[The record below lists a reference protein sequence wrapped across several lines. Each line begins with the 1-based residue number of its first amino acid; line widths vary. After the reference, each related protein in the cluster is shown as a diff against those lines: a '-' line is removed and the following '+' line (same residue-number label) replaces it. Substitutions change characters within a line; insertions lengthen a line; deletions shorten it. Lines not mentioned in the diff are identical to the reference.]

1 MGIQAFATMGNTVT
15 FTAAST
21 APGAVQAESKTLG
34 GNQYRIINTGTV
46 TVFLGYAT
54 SASDAANNAANV
66 ATSLPLLPSTD
77 EILSFVPNAY
87 FTGKTVSGTA
97 VVYITPGDGLQ
108 GEIMLKVAGGGIATG
123 TLTYQGTWNASTN
136 SPTLASGVGTLNNYY
151 VVSTAGSTNLDG
163 ITDWA
168 IGDWAIFNGTVWQKI
183 DNSEV
188 TYVSNVATGTGL
200 TGGPITTTGTIAI
213 SNTTVTAASYGAANT
228 VGTFTVNAQ
237 GQLTAAANA
246 AIAISVGAV
255 SGAVPNTVNVLAGTG
270 MSGGGALTANVT
282 LTLANTAITAA
293 TYGNATHVSQ
303 VTFDAQGR
311 ATAAS
316 NVAISIPSGNVTG
329 LGTMATQNANA
340 VAITGGT
347 IVASNVTITSNL
359 NANLTTNVSA
369 TFATDSLPLVPEGYL
384 TININGTAKKVPY
397 YGV

>member
-1 MGIQAFATMGNTVT
+1 
-15 FTAAST
+15 
-21 APGAVQAESKTLG
+21 
-34 GNQYRIINTGTV
+34 
-46 TVFLGYAT
+46 
-54 SASDAANNAANV
+54 
-66 ATSLPLLPSTD
+66 
-77 EILSFVPNAY
+77 
-87 FTGKTVSGTA
+87 
-97 VVYITPGDGLQ
+97 
-108 GEIMLKVAGGGIATG
+108 MLKVAGGGSIATG

-163 ITDWA
+163 ITDWQ

-213 SNTTVTAASYGAANT
+213 SNTAVTAASYGAANT

-384 TININGTAKKVPY
+384 TININGAAKKVPY